1 MDKKESFPILNN
13 TGYFKITSIQ
23 YSFSFKYNIVKVDYD
38 IGFFDKD
45 NNIILPSDISLYKNL
60 SIVCNILLKNG
71 SNINSLANIYK
82 NNFYNCIEFCLMNET
97 IKFGVK
103 IYENMKHSYFH
114 LFSEE
119 IFFYN
124 NLNKHL
130 GDMFD
135 PLLIIDEYYSII
147 KKVDNKKDLNKKLQL
162 KKSFLQFPYFILKRD
177 TQLNENKW
185 FFKNLYNY
193 YFCFCKG
200 NSCLDKNIN
209 ENCKY
214 YFYLYIIDNNKQ
226 VYQKTEYLFIDFIF
240 ADLSSDDVYPIFQKM
255 IKQNLPVHYITE
267 KTDIYNKYCK
277 NIKNCLIILQVKKE
291 KNPIN
296 SNFLEKYLTLFLKI
310 KVVVSG
316 RGTTFNTNLFFDIEY
331 ITYICVGHGVCYFK
345 DYLYNNN
352 RIYGIKKNN
361 KILLPP
367 SEKIISIAKN
377 HGWKEEDIIKI
388 NLPRW
393 EKYNQNEM
401 EIENLD
407 EKLTNIKENSIFIM
421 FTWRNIKKNKDISHF
436 YFKNIMDLINNDIL
450 NINIIKK
457 NVTIYLSFHRLINEK
472 SIKIFK
478 RKISHN
484 KNIQFIKQNEISRCL
499 SKTSLVVSDFSS
511 IIFDLMYRRKPFII
525 YIPDGNDP
533 QIEFIYK
540 KEYYDLI
547 QLMKNGTIYFEN
559 IFLDIN
565 QAINKII
572 FYINNNYNLE
582 LKMMNFYDSFGFK
595 RENSSYKFINYLK
608 YLK

>member
-1 MDKKESFPILNN
+1 MESDEKFNYININKFNYILKKIEIILFKVFLFIYFFLRIGFTKNNKYSLKDFNKNILDKKESFPILNN

-345 DYLYNNN
+345 DY
-352 RIYGIKKNN
+352 
-361 KILLPP
+361 
-367 SEKIISIAKN
+367 
-377 HGWKEEDIIKI
+377 
-388 NLPRW
+388 
-393 EKYNQNEM
+393 
-401 EIENLD
+401 
-407 EKLTNIKENSIFIM
+407 
-421 FTWRNIKKNKDISHF
+421 DIS
-436 YFKNIMDLINNDIL
+436 K
-450 NINIIKK
+450 
-457 NVTIYLSFHRLINEK
+457 
-472 SIKIFK
+472 
-478 RKISHN
+478 
-484 KNIQFIKQNEISRCL
+484 
-499 SKTSLVVSDFSS
+499 
-511 IIFDLMYRRKPFII
+511 II
-525 YIPDGNDP
+525 YIIT
-533 QIEFIYK
+533 IEYM
-540 KEYYDLI
+540 ELR
-547 QLMKNGTIYFEN
+547 
-559 IFLDIN
+559 
-565 QAINKII
+565 KII
-572 FYINNNYNLE
+572 KYYYHL
-582 LKMMNFYDSFGFK
+582 LKKLF
-595 RENSSYKFINYLK
+595 L
-608 YLK
+608 